1 MQHIITNTYHEKL
14 IFTSLEG
21 IRWKISKGL
30 REEWWIELV
39 REGGVLSLH
48 PWIYCSEFQI
58 CFCMI
63 WFQYFDFSYQFVNIY
78 FNPPTTFL
86 IFSQSF
92 VDLTTYTNSL
102 IFVPLPCEISVF
114 FTPFFTKFAFN
125 FFICSFSS
133 SRLRQ
138 TKGEWTF
145 IYFYYCNYLI
155 SLFSYIYI
163 FIYFQFGKIEIE
175 SRKIPFHAG

>member
-1 MQHIITNTYHEKL
+1 MQHIITNTYQEKL

-30 REEWWIELV
+30 REEWWIELM

-63 WFQYFDFSYQFVNIY
+63 WFQYFDFSYQFVNILQSCYY
-78 FNPPTTFL
+78 FSSIFPILCRPNYLYEFL
-86 IFSQSF
+86 GLCTSSLWNFSKFFYSF
-92 VDLTTYTNSL
+92 LYKIPIWFLYS
-102 IFVPLPCEISVF
+102 CR
-114 FTPFFTKFAFN
+114 
-125 FFICSFSS
+125 S

-138 TKGEWTF
+138 TKGEWTLF
-145 IYFYYCNYLI
+145 ISTTAITLSAYSIIYYYFFLSIC
-155 SLFSYIYI
+155 
-163 FIYFQFGKIEIE
+163 KKEIE

>member
-30 REEWWIELV
+30 REEWWIELM

-48 PWIYCSEFQI
+48 PWMYCSEFQI

-102 IFVPLPCEISVF
+102 VFVPLPCEISVSF
-114 FTPFFTKFAFN
+114 FY
-125 FFICSFSS
+125 SFLYKIPIWFLYSFRS

-138 TKGEWTF
+138 TKGEWTLF
-145 IYFYYCNYLI
+145 ISTTAITLSAYSIIYYYFFLSIC
-155 SLFSYIYI
+155 
-163 FIYFQFGKIEIE
+163 KKEIE